1 MPDTRSASPRRPTPP
16 GTIAAWRS
24 ALRPSQ
30 WVKNIL
36 VAAAPLAA
44 GVLHE
49 ADVLVDVAIA
59 FVCFCLASS
68 AGYLVNDVLDV
79 EEDRRHPSKAGRAI
93 ASGRLSM
100 RAAVTSAVL
109 LATCSLALSALT
121 GTWRLGAVLVTY
133 LALTVSYSVWLKH
146 QPVIDLAVVSSG
158 FLLRAVAGGAAADLP
173 LSRWFLIV
181 AAFGSLFM
189 VAGKRY
195 SELVTLGDNGTRRT
209 LVHYTPGYLRF
220 VWSVSAGVTVMA
232 YCLWAFEVGDSS
244 GSLPWGPLSVI
255 PFVIAL
261 LRYAVDIDEGRADE
275 PERIVLADRG
285 LQVLALVWLII
296 FALGAFGV

>member
-173 LSRWFLIV
+173 LSRWFLVRGRGRIAVHRRWPRDLRTGHARRQRHAQNTRPLHAGVSALRLECVSRGDRDGVLPLGLRGRRLERV
-181 AAFGSLFM
+181 ASLGSAFGHSLCDRAPA
-189 VAGKRY
+189 V
-195 SELVTLGDNGTRRT
+195 RRR
-209 LVHYTPGYLRF
+209 HR
-220 VWSVSAGVTVMA
+220 
-232 YCLWAFEVGDSS
+232 
-244 GSLPWGPLSVI
+244 
-255 PFVIAL
+255 
-261 LRYAVDIDEGRADE
+261 
-275 PERIVLADRG
+275 
-285 LQVLALVWLII
+285 
-296 FALGAFGV
+296 